1 MSLPYSPS
9 VSKAESKRA
18 ESERAGSERSA
29 SKRAGSWLRELVILV
44 VVAVVVAFGV
54 RTFIAASFYIPSGSM
69 EHTLDIHDR
78 VLVYK
83 LGYRFHDPNRGDI
96 IVFKAPHQWAEESG
110 DGGDWIKRVIAVGGD
125 KVAYDDAKGKIT
137 VNGQPIN
144 EPYIYTN
151 AQGVPDPPS
160 EAPFSV
166 TVPKDRLWLMGDHRS
181 NSSDS
186 REHYLQS
193 HNIMLSTVSEDRVVG
208 RAFATYWPV
217 TRMNWLS
224 PPSSFDKVPDS
235 PAAR

>member
-1 MSLPYSPS
+1 
-9 VSKAESKRA
+9 VSNAESKHA
-18 ESERAGSERSA
+18 ESERAGSDRA
-29 SKRAGSWLRELVILV
+29 RSKRAGSWLRELVILV

-96 IVFKAPHQWAEESG
+96 VVFKAPHQWAEETG

-125 KVAYDDAKGKIT
+125 KVAYDDAKGRIT
-137 VNGQPIN
+137 VNGKAIN
-144 EPYIYTN
+144 EPYIYRN
-151 AQGVPDPPS
+151 AQGVQDPPS

-166 TVPKDRLWLMGDHRS
+166 TVPKGRLWLMGDHRS

-193 HNIMLSTVSEDRVVG
+193 HNVMLSTVPESSVVG
-208 RAFATYWPV
+208 RAFATYWPLN
-217 TRMNWLS
+217 RMTWLS
-224 PPSSFDKVPDS
+224 APSTFDSVPDAR
-235 PAAR
+235 AAN